1 MAPDPVALDLADKAR
16 VECAALPSCR
26 AASEFSTRT
35 LVVPTRTG
43 HFANCVFLS
52 ERISDDG
59 EIHLAMIVQR
69 HNEEAVS

>member
-1 MAPDPVALDLADKAR
+1 MALDPVALDLADKAR
-16 VECAALPSCR
+16 VESAALALLPSGIGIFDKDFR
-26 AASEFSTRT
+26 
-35 LVVPTRTG
+35 LLY
-43 HFANCVFLS
+43 ANRSFRECVFLS